1 MQEVLKEYLEAFEA
15 GDVEHI
21 ISLFEPDGWVLSPL
35 LGRLSVREFFP
46 KVMAVSSNIRLTVHD
61 ILVSSKGRSRAVV
74 YFQFEWVL
82 KAGNEVSFECTNVF
96 TFNPETGKLVS
107 MVILYDTFPIRDAVG
122 DKYD

>member
-1 MQEVLKEYLEAFEA
+1 MKNVLNEYLEAFEA

-35 LGRLSVREFFP
+35 LGRMSAREFFP
-46 KVMAVSSNIRLTVHD
+46 KVMAVSANIRLNIHD
-61 ILVSSKGRSRAVV
+61 ILVSSKGRPRAVV

-82 KAGNEVSFECTNVF
+82 KAGNEVSFDCTNVF
-96 TFNPETGKLVS
+96 TFNPASGQLVS
-107 MVILYDTFPIRDAVG
+107 MVILYDTFPVRDAVG